1 MQMNGENLTV
11 SESKEKFKKEN
22 EKNVHISIGHRS
34 QPERAPNGLK
44 LYTSLH
50 PGSVEYDV
58 SQSPSSDQ

>member
-1 MQMNGENLTV
+1 MNGEDLIV
-11 SESKEKFKKEN
+11 SESKEKFEKEN

-34 QPERAPNGLK
+34 QPKRPPKGLK
-44 LYTSLH
+44 LYTSLR